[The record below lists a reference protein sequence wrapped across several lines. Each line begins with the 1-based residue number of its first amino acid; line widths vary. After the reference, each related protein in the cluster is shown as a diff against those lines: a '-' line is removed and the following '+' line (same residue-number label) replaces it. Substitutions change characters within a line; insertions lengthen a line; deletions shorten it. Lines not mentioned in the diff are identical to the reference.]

1 MSSAETQGQY
11 NYHNML
17 VHLCYMIVL
26 LLFVLQMEH
35 CYLYNFS
42 FLRQMWPYPMLAI
55 LFMPFYCY
63 LYNFSFLRQMWSY
76 PILAILLMPFYCY
89 LYNFSFLRQMWP
101 YPILAILF
109 MSFSFIA
116 PKTIKLVGFPI
127 FWLWAYIIK
136 IIVEG
141 RRSHYIW
148 YLRFYKYIAI
158 IMLTT
163 RAIVHHI
170 TLKEVNQNEVGI
182 K

>member
-11 NYHNML
+11 NYYNML

-42 FLRQMWPYPMLAI
+42 FLRQMWPYPILAI
-55 LFMPFYCY
+55 LFMTFYCY

-76 PILAILLMPFYCY
+76 PILAILFMP
-89 LYNFSFLRQMWP
+89 
-101 YPILAILF
+101 
-109 MSFSFIA
+109 FSFIA
-116 PKTIKLVGFPI
+116 PKTFKLVCFPI
-127 FWLWAYIIK
+127 FWLWAYMIK

-141 RRSHYIW
+141 RRAHYIW

>member
-42 FLRQMWPYPMLAI
+42 FLRQMWPYLILAI
-55 LFMPFYCY
+55 LFMPF
-63 LYNFSFLRQMWSY
+63 
-76 PILAILLMPFYCY
+76 
-89 LYNFSFLRQMWP
+89 
-101 YPILAILF
+101 
-109 MSFSFIA
+109 SFIA
-116 PKTIKLVGFPI
+116 PKTFKLVGFPI
-127 FWLWAYIIK
+127 FWLWAYMIK

-141 RRSHYIW
+141 RRAHYIW